1 MIKYDFCVDIQ
12 IYFLVIW
19 LRKENNKQFILKD
32 LKGVII
38 IYTQN
43 FPLGYD
49 YRVLFFPYS
58 KCVCSK

>member
-1 MIKYDFCVDIQ
+1 MIKYDFCVNIQ
-12 IYFLVIW
+12 IYFLVIG

-43 FPLGYD
+43 VPL
-49 YRVLFFPYS
+49 V
-58 KCVCSK
+58 

>member
-1 MIKYDFCVDIQ
+1 MTCVNIQ

-43 FPLGYD
+43 FPLG
-49 YRVLFFPYS
+49 
-58 KCVCSK
+58 

>member
-1 MIKYDFCVDIQ
+1 MTCVNIQ

-32 LKGVII
+32 LKRVII

-43 FPLGYD
+43 FPLG
-49 YRVLFFPYS
+49 
-58 KCVCSK
+58 